1 MLLKNWACQGLVTT
15 PRTTNNG
22 FEGKVS
28 ATIRACFFMASK
40 GAMPLEIYVELGVAL
55 IYCSLRR
62 YSTHA
67 SHLA

>member
-1 MLLKNWACQGLVTT
+1 MLLKNWGCQGLVTT

-28 ATIRACFFMASK
+28 AIIRACFFVASE
-40 GAMPLEIYVELGVAL
+40 GAMPLEMYAELGVAL
-55 IYCSLRR
+55 IRCSLRR
-62 YSTHA
+62 YLAHA